1 MLLSLVLDLTLRYHL
16 CWILINWM
24 SDFIFCSTNS
34 RGKMVSAHDLP
45 FQRPPYNEPPVEK
58 SSTEVSQASRQGHT
72 YLDENWCNRFS
83 VFFSVTVRVL
93 EDAPPFERMIHDEEM
108 WLYKNPKKSKDVV
121 PTPTLFVSAV
131 NTFCSQLCVLL
142 NLLIL
147 KYKLCFSA

>member
-1 MLLSLVLDLTLRYHL
+1 M
-16 CWILINWM
+16 
-24 SDFIFCSTNS
+24 
-34 RGKMVSAHDLP
+34 
-45 FQRPPYNEPPVEK
+45 
-58 SSTEVSQASRQGHT
+58 
-72 YLDENWCNRFS
+72 
-83 VFFSVTVRVL
+83 FFSVTVRVL